1 MRKLLL
7 SCMILFS
14 AGMSAQGIKFGKH
27 YMERSQNARKAVV
40 ASEEKAGMRTQR
52 KGGVMLDE
60 ASEIQGDY
68 CFRFVYA
75 YNKDKERSSETIYMR
90 EKINGVW
97 GTESLYDVGT
107 YSYEYDSENRVKAKT
122 VVYGKNGFFVSYRV
136 MVDYLDGVT
145 MYTKYE
151 DYGEGDGYQKVESW
165 GYYDNGQM
173 ASHTFFDKYDGN
185 VVQQTDFNQEGY
197 ISGFQVNTEKYEYT
211 GTLNDSTII
220 KYAPEWSDDNQ
231 GVYFTEPEK
240 AEHYKYNSDGK
251 LLEYSC
257 YAMNGYEIYDDICKY
272 VYAYDEFGRIT
283 NITRYTVGDDESGEV
298 GGGIVDE
305 INPAGVASS
314 RAAGEPEWVVD
325 YTESYTYFNDDVYG
339 VGNSWHDVFGF
350 DGPLTSMIVKGSDY
364 SSEMKATR
372 DASGKIT
379 AISFKEESSY
389 SNSPVH
395 EFTIDAAG
403 HITKYTSVTTNEW
416 EPNYRNEYVRDYTWS
431 GENLVRGEYL
441 DKTMDKAGSYESS
454 WTDDYS
460 YGPNSFTIIETDEYG
475 SSKTYMEQK
484 GNRFYAYLEDLDDAL
499 REDRWVNIR
508 EVQTEDVKFVR
519 PNVMKDYNG
528 FSPDSTIVA
537 SVAGRVVCLNED
549 KINYYDGYGFTMGID
564 NKDIFNNMAPETYFA
579 ISHEGENTVCKDMYD
594 RPVYVL
600 QGDRLIKEYI
610 YFNISDVD
618 TPEGGVGV
626 KGNVVNTAA
635 RSETDPQTLYEE
647 VTYHYADNGL
657 PTGRTVVAVDENGSR
672 TEEISIEYKYDPT
685 SGINAPEFSATQGA
699 SLNGRTLGIADG
711 GVFCVYDVQ
720 GRLLV
725 ANTTSYTF
733 ATAGVYVITVNGN
746 SFKMSVK

>member
-7 SCMILFS
+7 SCMILLS

-90 EKINGVW
+90 EKIDGKW
-97 GTESLYDVGT
+97 SDEKLYDVGRYT
-107 YSYEYDSENRVKAKT
+107 YEYDSDGRVTVKD
-122 VVYGKNGFFVSYRV
+122 VVYDDGTGWFANYRV
-136 MVDYLDGVT
+136 MVEYGDGVT
-145 MYTKYE
+145 SYTKYE
-151 DYGEGDGYQKVESW
+151 NYNDSEGYQIVEGWS
-165 GYYDNGQM
+165 YYDNGQM
-173 ASHTFFDKYDGN
+173 ASHTYYETKTGHIKQEILF
-185 VVQQTDFNQEGY
+185 TPEGY
-197 ISGFQVNTEKYEYT
+197 ISGIQKDMYKHTYT
-211 GTLNDSTII
+211 GSVNDSTIVSYNSEYSED
-220 KYAPEWSDDNQ
+220 KGY
-231 GVYFTEPEK
+231 YFTDPCMT
-240 AEHYKYNSDGK
+240 EHYKYDSTGK
-251 LLEYSC
+251 LLEYC
-257 YAMNGYEIYDDICKY
+257 RYEMNGYESYEDDCKY
-272 VYAYDEFGRIT
+272 VYSYDSLGRIAK
-283 NITRYTVGDDESGEV
+283 ITKYNLGDENSGV
-298 GGGIVDE
+298 
-305 INPAGVASS
+305 VAS
-314 RAAGEPEWVVD
+314 RAAGEPEWVED
-325 YTESYTYFNDDVYG
+325 YTETYTYFNDDVYG
-339 VGNSWHDVFGF
+339 IGNSWHDVFDF

-389 SNSPVH
+389 GSSPVH

-403 HITKYTSVTTNEW
+403 HITKYTSVTTNDW
-416 EPNYRNEYVRDYTWS
+416 DPDYRNEFVRDYTWS

-441 DKTMDKAGSYESS
+441 DKTTDKAGSYESS

-460 YGPNSFTIIETDEYG
+460 YGPNSFTIIETNHYG
-475 SSKTYMEQK
+475 TSKTYMEQK
-484 GNRFYAYLEDLDDAL
+484 GNRFYAYLDDSEDAL

-519 PNVMKDYNG
+519 PNVMKDYDG
-528 FSPDSTIVA
+528 FSTDSTIIV
-537 SVAGRVVCLNED
+537 SVAGRVVCLNAND
-549 KINYYDGYGFTMGID
+549 INYDGGYGFTMGID
-564 NKDIFNNMAPETYFA
+564 NKDMFSNIVPEAYFSV
-579 ISHEGENTVCKDMYD
+579 SHDGDKTVCKDMED
-594 RPVYVL
+594 RPVYIL
-600 QGDRLIKEYI
+600 EGDRLIKEYI
-610 YFNISDVD
+610 YFEPSYEVQPGEPN
-618 TPEGGVGV
+618 EV
-626 KGNVVNTAA
+626 KGSAANTAA

-720 GRLLV
+720 GRLLA

>member
-7 SCMILFS
+7 SCMILLS

-90 EKINGVW
+90 EKIDGKW
-97 GTESLYDVGT
+97 SDEKLYDVGRYT
-107 YSYEYDSENRVKAKT
+107 YEYDSDGRVTVKD
-122 VVYGKNGFFVSYRV
+122 VVYDDGTGWFANYRV
-136 MVDYLDGVT
+136 MVEYGDGVT
-145 MYTKYE
+145 SYTKYE
-151 DYGEGDGYQKVESW
+151 NYNDGEGYQIVEGWS
-165 GYYDNGQM
+165 YYDNGQM
-173 ASHTFFDKYDGN
+173 ASHTYYETKTGHIEQEMRF
-185 VVQQTDFNQEGY
+185 TPEGY
-197 ISGFQVNTEKYEYT
+197 ISGIQKDMYKHTYT
-211 GTLNDSTII
+211 GSVNDSTIVSYNSEYSED
-220 KYAPEWSDDNQ
+220 KGY
-231 GVYFTEPEK
+231 YFTDPCMT
-240 AEHYKYNSDGK
+240 EHYKYDSTGK
-251 LLEYSC
+251 LLEYC
-257 YAMNGYEIYDDICKY
+257 RYEMNGYESYEDDCKY
-272 VYAYDEFGRIT
+272 VYSYDSLGRIAK
-283 NITRYTVGDDESGEV
+283 ITKYNLGDENSGV
-298 GGGIVDE
+298 
-305 INPAGVASS
+305 VAS
-314 RAAGEPEWVVD
+314 RAAGEPEWVED
-325 YTESYTYFNDDVYG
+325 YTETYTYFNDDVYG
-339 VGNSWHDVFGF
+339 IGNSWHDVFDF

-372 DASGKIT
+372 DVSGKIT

-389 SNSPVH
+389 GSSPVH

-403 HITKYTSVTTNEW
+403 HITKYTSVTTNDW
-416 EPNYRNEYVRDYTWS
+416 DPDYRNEFVHDYTWS

-441 DKTMDKAGSYESS
+441 DKTTDKDGSYESS

-460 YGPNSFTIIETDEYG
+460 YGPNSFTIIETNHYG
-475 SSKTYMEQK
+475 TSKTYMEQK
-484 GNRFYAYLEDLDDAL
+484 GNRFYAYLDDSENAL

-519 PNVMKDYNG
+519 PNVMKDYDG
-528 FSPDSTIVA
+528 FSTDSTIIV
-537 SVAGRVVCLNED
+537 SVAGRVVCLNAND
-549 KINYYDGYGFTMGID
+549 INYDGGYGFTMGID
-564 NKDIFNNMAPETYFA
+564 NKDMFSNIVPEAYFSV
-579 ISHEGENTVCKDMYD
+579 SHDGDKTVCKDMED
-594 RPVYVL
+594 RPVYIL
-600 QGDRLIKEYI
+600 EGDRLIKEYI
-610 YFNISDVD
+610 YFEPSYEVQPGEPN
-618 TPEGGVGV
+618 EV
-626 KGNVVNTAA
+626 KGSAANTAA

-720 GRLLV
+720 GRLLA